1 MIETSDIWTQSK
13 CLTLNQMQQYLAQQ
27 LEPEEVRLVETHL
40 CECML
45 CSDAIDG
52 FMESGMPAAEDL
64 QPLKEQL
71 QTLIKPK
78 VEPAPTIIKSMPA
91 KSPLKPQRKDFRW
104 AWAASILLFMGLGG
118 YGIYVLNDH
127 GEVLVHEKGQSQSE
141 IKDAAYNKPDNAS
154 GEIIQLKV
162 DSIDALNQSTAE
174 VPTTN
179 SESMASDSKEKSDVK
194 LLKPVEEASKNLATK
209 DQKIPQVEKSVET
222 LEPEIK
228 NAPLDDATE
237 SDGSYA
243 LDINKNESAPALAKE
258 AAPIP
263 INKKVVSGA
272 GLKNNND
279 RSLYSSPQ
287 SNQLNYSSSN
297 RNANETNSFE
307 EVVRQKAGS
316 EGSLRKGRKA
326 VQKGNYKE
334 AIQILEPLMQQSQGE
349 EKEEIMYYLAQ
360 AYLNSGQTLKAET
373 LIAALSSSQ
382 KYSIKA
388 KELKSESL
396 KTKKK

>member
-1 MIETSDIWTQSK
+1 MIETSDIWTQSR

-40 CECML
+40 CECIL

-52 FMESGMPAAEDL
+52 FMESGMPESEDL
-64 QPLKEQL
+64 QPLKEQF

-78 VEPAPTIIKSMPA
+78 LEPAPTIMKSMPA
-91 KSPLKPQRKDFRW
+91 KSLLKPQRKDFRW
-104 AWAASILLFMGLGG
+104 AWAASILLFMGLGV
-118 YGIYVLNDH
+118 YGIYVLNDQD
-127 GEVLVHEKGQSQSE
+127 EVLVQEKGNSQSE
-141 IKDAAYNKPDNAS
+141 TKDVAYNKPDNAS

-162 DSIDALNQSTAE
+162 DSIAVLKQSTAE
-174 VPTTN
+174 LPPTG
-179 SESMASDSKEKSDVK
+179 SRGMASNSKEMADVK
-194 LLKPVEEASKNLATK
+194 ILKPMEEVSKNLTTK
-209 DQKIPQVEKSVET
+209 EQKIPQVEKSVET
-222 LEPEIK
+222 LEPEIES
-228 NAPLDDATE
+228 APLDDRTE
-237 SDGSYA
+237 SDGPDA
-243 LDINKNESAPALAKE
+243 NDLKKNESSIAKE

-297 RNANETNSFE
+297 RNAIETNSFE

-316 EGSLRKGRKA
+316 EGSLKKGRKS
-326 VQKGNYKE
+326 VQKGNFTE

-360 AYLNSGQTLKAET
+360 AYLNSGQKLKAET

-382 KYSIKA
+382 KYSVKA
-388 KELKSESL
+388 KELRVQSQ
-396 KTKKK
+396 KTRKK